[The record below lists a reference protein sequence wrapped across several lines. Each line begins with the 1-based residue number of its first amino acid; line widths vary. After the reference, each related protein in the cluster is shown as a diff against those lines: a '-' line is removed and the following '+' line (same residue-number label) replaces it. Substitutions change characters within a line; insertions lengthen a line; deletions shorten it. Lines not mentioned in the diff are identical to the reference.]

1 MAIEKA
7 ILAAGCF
14 WGVEAYFKKVK
25 GVVNTEVGYCGGH
38 KENPTYEEVCTGNT
52 GHAESIL
59 IEFNNEIVTYE
70 EILEHFWKI
79 HDPTSLNRQGA
90 DVGTQYRSAI
100 FYLNDEQR
108 KKALKSKEKQEKS
121 GKYKFSIVTR
131 IEPAGKFWPAE
142 EYHQDYLDKN
152 PNGYCHVD
160 LSLLDKE

>member
-1 MAIEKA
+1 MAVEKA

-14 WGVEAYFKKVK
+14 WGVEAYFKRVK
-25 GVVNTEVGYCGGH
+25 GVLNTEVGYCGGQ

-52 GHAESIL
+52 GHAECVL
-59 IEFNNEIVTYE
+59 IEFDNEKIFYN

-90 DVGTQYRSAI
+90 DIGTQYRSAI
-100 FYLNDEQR
+100 FYLNEEQK
-108 KKALKSKEKQEKS
+108 KKALRSKEKQEKS

-160 LSLLDKE
+160 LSMLDNE